1 MFPPFD
7 PTFYPCPCA
16 FSLCQPNNPFYP
28 SLPPSL
34 RPCNQILSL
43 SGGVR
48 GATDPRPVD
57 DSTLFPIFDLGNLL
71 TALLLHVYVRE
82 GIARKGYETPL
93 ASLLPPALADVIPKT
108 VRLKHL
114 LSHSMGLLAVSM

>member
-1 MFPPFD
+1 M
-7 PTFYPCPCA
+7 
-16 FSLCQPNNPFYP
+16 SLRILPYASLIIFFTPP
-28 SLPPSL
+28 SLP
-34 RPCNQILSL
+34 PCNQILSL

-57 DSTLFPIFDLGNLL
+57 DSTLFPILDLGNLL

-114 LSHSMGLLAVSM
+114 LSHSMGLPAVSM